1 MPIYTMPRRPEPLPV
16 APKAVD
22 APLLR
27 RLVAS
32 RSELHGLVVVLVPR
46 CQFLQCS
53 IGSGRWYSRKDLS
66 ITQRLCRTALKA
78 ARAHRDLSPETLA
91 ALDRMHGFC
100 EAQDV
105 TNAREVAA

>member
-27 RLVAS
+27 HLVAS

-46 CQFLQCS
+46 CQFLQAS
-53 IGSGRWYSRKDLS
+53 VTTGRWYSRKDLS

-78 ARAHRDLSPETLA
+78 ARAYRDLSPETLA